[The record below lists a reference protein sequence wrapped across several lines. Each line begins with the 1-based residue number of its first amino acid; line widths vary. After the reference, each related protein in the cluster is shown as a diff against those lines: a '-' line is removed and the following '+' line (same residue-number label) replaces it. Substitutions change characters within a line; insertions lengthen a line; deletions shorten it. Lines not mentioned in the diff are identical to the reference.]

1 VKKRMWPVI
10 GLSLV
15 VALALGGCAAK
26 KEPVSS
32 EKPAASVDGLSGSLA
47 ISGSD
52 TMVNLA
58 QAWAEAF
65 QKENGGVVVS
75 VQGGG
80 SGVGIAALI
89 NKTVDFANAS
99 RDLKPEEI
107 EQANAAGVAPVATI
121 MARDGIAVVVNPANG
136 VSALTID
143 QIGRIYRGEIENWK
157 QVGGADKPIVL
168 LSRDTASGTYE
179 YFKEAVVGKD
189 KEYAKAARLLPS
201 TQAIVDE
208 VAGNEGAIGYVGVGY
223 MSDKLKVIQ
232 VAGVA
237 ASVATVLDGTYPI
250 SRPLYMISDGALA
263 DLKKAYVEWIL
274 SPAGQKVVEEQGFVP
289 VE

>member
-1 VKKRMWPVI
+1 MKKRMWPVI